1 MLAKAKTVA
10 PQSFGVRILT
20 DIRGLIFGTGKEIH
34 YIGGTEILPPP
45 LGKRRECEEDTDR
58 AQSPVGRLYRKEV
71 R

>member
-34 YIGGTEILPPP
+34 
-45 LGKRRECEEDTDR
+45 
-58 AQSPVGRLYRKEV
+58 
-71 R
+71 

>member
-45 LGKRRECEEDTDR
+45 LEEDEE
-58 AQSPVGRLYRKEV
+58 QRLISRLVSEKTQRV
-71 R
+71 RRRH

>member
-45 LGKRRECEEDTDR
+45 LEEDEVPAT
-58 AQSPVGRLYRKEV
+58 SSMVVG
-71 R
+71 

>member
-45 LGKRRECEEDTDR
+45 LEEDEEQR
-58 AQSPVGRLYRKEV
+58 LISGLYRKTQRV
-71 R
+71 RRKH